1 MNIITTKLLAYEKV
15 NKHAKNYG
23 VIDSEIQFAC
33 YEVICEELEKNG
45 RVDPETYIGIF
56 ECMSIK
62 QNIHTHLDIIEDH
75 ENCIDLLIER
85 CNHWVVNTSP
95 TGIKYCRGCGQF
107 L

>member
-1 MNIITTKLLAYEKV
+1 MNITTEQEAFKIV
-15 NKHAKNYG
+15 NKLAKNYG

-33 YEVICEELEKNG
+33 YKVICEELEKNG
-45 RVDPETYIGIF
+45 HVDRETYIGIF
-56 ECMSIK
+56 DCMSIK
-62 QNIHTHLDIIEDH
+62 QNIHTHLDAIEQH
-75 ENCIDLLIER
+75 ENFIDLLIEK